1 MIGTNIAVDFGS
13 SSTEIYVQGKGV
25 VLDEPTMVAID
36 SETGIPI
43 AIGNK
48 AYIINGRTDD
58 AIKVIT
64 PIKGGVVTNYKLAT
78 YVLRYYIQKILRSNI
93 FKPNVIISVPSG
105 ATSLERRTFLDAA
118 TNAGAAKACL
128 IEESLASAI
137 GVGCETNSLTG
148 RLLINMGGGAVD
160 VSVVTMGS
168 ISVAKSIKIGG
179 NSLDES
185 IIKYLKSSRDILIG
199 PQTAER
205 LKICLGSA
213 VPRDEEIAVIASG
226 KSNLDNLP
234 ITFEVTSTEIYESIH
249 DQIDLI
255 MQGIKSVLEKTP
267 PELIGDISDNG
278 LILTGG
284 TSFLYG
290 MGSLIERETG
300 IEATVAQNAIYSTV
314 NGAAAAINNMELLT
328 GSAYNFQTVH
338 GIS

>member
-13 SSTEIYVQGKGV
+13 SSTEIFVQGKGI
-25 VLDEPTMVAID
+25 VLDEPTMIAVD
-36 SETGIPI
+36 TETGVPI
-43 AIGNK
+43 AIGNN
-48 AYIINGRTDD
+48 AYTINGRTDES
-58 AIKVIT
+58 IEIIC
-64 PIKGGVVTNYKLAT
+64 PIKCGVVTNYKMAA
-78 YVLRYYIQKILRSNI
+78 YVLRYYLQKILKSSI
-93 FKPNVIISVPSG
+93 LKPNIIISVPSG
-105 ATSLERRTFLDAA
+105 ATSLDRRTFIDAV
-118 TNAGAAKACL
+118 TTAGAAKACL

-148 RLLINMGGGAVD
+148 RLLVNMGGGAVD

-179 NSLDES
+179 RSIDEA
-185 IIKYLKSSRDILIG
+185 IIKHLKATRDILIG

-234 ITFEVTSTEIYESIH
+234 ITFEVTSTEIFDSIY
-249 DQIDLI
+249 DQLDLI

-267 PELIGDISDNG
+267 PELVGDISDNG

-284 TSFLYG
+284 TSLLYG
-290 MGSLIERETG
+290 MSTLIEKGTG

-314 NGAAAAINNMELLT
+314 NGAAAAINDLDLLM
-328 GSAYNFQTVH
+328 GSSYNFQTIH
-338 GIS
+338 EI